1 MGAMVGRPSHDGENG
16 EPSEGGATLSNE
28 YARLLA
34 VEERRRQ
41 RRDKLQDLLPT
52 IADALDVR
60 TVFPRMSD
68 VIQDVIPH
76 VTVSLALLTPD
87 GLGVKLHVASNYD
100 VGELPAYRFT
110 TPGEQIQGLLAL
122 VSRL

>member
-1 MGAMVGRPSHDGENG
+1 MVGRPLHDGENG

-52 IADALDVR
+52 ICI
-60 TVFPRMSD
+60 T
-68 VIQDVIPH
+68 
-76 VTVSLALLTPD
+76 
-87 GLGVKLHVASNYD
+87 G
-100 VGELPAYRFT
+100 
-110 TPGEQIQGLLAL
+110 
-122 VSRL
+122 